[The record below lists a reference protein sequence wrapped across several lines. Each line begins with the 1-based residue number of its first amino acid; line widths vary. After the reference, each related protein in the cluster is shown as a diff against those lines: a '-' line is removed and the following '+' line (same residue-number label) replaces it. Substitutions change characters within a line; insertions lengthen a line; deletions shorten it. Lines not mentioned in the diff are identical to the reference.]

1 MAHASSLRR
10 INRQRR
16 KYMSIPQFTMRSL
29 LQAGVHFGHNPR
41 KWNPKMEQYIFGTKN
56 HIHIINLEKTVPML
70 KAALQA
76 THDIAKNGGRFLFVG
91 TKRQAGDIVKT
102 YAEKCSQYYVN
113 HRWLGGMLTNWHT
126 VSQSIIRLK
135 NYEELLSKQD
145 LKITKKEL
153 LKLTRKRDKLE
164 LSLGGIK
171 ELGGIPDMLFVLD
184 TNKERIAIQEANNLG
199 IPVVAIIDT
208 NSDPRGV
215 DYPIPGNDDA
225 IRSIELYCDL
235 ICSSILSG
243 LQEQMMA
250 AGVDLGEAA
259 DFSAED
265 LEISEEITEAEVKT
279 EA

>member
-1 MAHASSLRR
+1 
-10 INRQRR
+10 
-16 KYMSIPQFTMRSL
+16 MSIPQFTMRSL